1 MPRYSLCHPTPNT
14 LTRVHGFPIVENAK
28 LAYYSSHG
36 NIMQESLDHIQM
48 ALIII
53 HGAGRNADDYYCS
66 ATAVVELQNQ
76 YPPHSVLII
85 VPQFPSVTDAPI
97 TLHDGG
103 IPLQWADDNGW
114 RYGAQAVYPR
124 SASNVSSFDTI
135 DRIVTLLEHK
145 LNLKHVTIAGHSAG
159 GQFVQRW
166 SLLTTSW
173 ISNRMSSAVA
183 NPSNYA
189 YLTPLRFLNGTWQ
202 TPKKHDCPQY
212 NEWEFGLEDGGDE
225 TMTYKDNALKVL
237 GNNITALMERFAN
250 RRVTYL
256 AGGADRCNV
265 SESNRDG
272 WCFSH
277 ELETTCMDMLQGST
291 RWERNMHYVTSLR
304 RLGIKTHQRRVV
316 NGVGHDHSLI
326 FTSTYGLEALVPSPE
341 EGDNVPQGE
350 NTSED

>member
-1 MPRYSLCHPTPNT
+1 
-14 LTRVHGFPIVENAK
+14 
-28 LAYYSSHG
+28 
-36 NIMQESLDHIQM
+36 M
-48 ALIII
+48 ALIVI

-76 YPPHSVLII
+76 YPAQSVLII

-97 TLHDGG
+97 KLHGGG

-114 RYGAQAVYPR
+114 RYGAQAVYPLY
-124 SASNVSSFDTI
+124 ANNVSSFHTI
-135 DRIVTLLEHK
+135 DRIMSVLEHRS
-145 LNLKHVTIAGHSAG
+145 NLKHVTIAGHSAG

-166 SLLTTSW
+166 SLLTSSW
-173 ISNRMSSAVA
+173 IHNRMSSAVA

-189 YLTPLRFLNGTWQ
+189 YLTPYRLLNGTMQ
-202 TPKKHDCPQY
+202 IPEKHKCPQY

-225 TMTYKDNALKVL
+225 AITYKDDALKVL
-237 GNNITALMERFAN
+237 GSNITALMERFAN

-265 SESNRDG
+265 SENNRDG

-277 ELETTCMDMLQGST
+277 GLETSCMDMLQGST
-291 RWERNMHYVTSLR
+291 RWERNLHYVTSLR
-304 RLGIKTHQRRVV
+304 RLGIETQQRRVV

-326 FTSTYGLEALVPSPE
+326 FTSTCGLEALFPSVE
-341 EGDNVPQGE
+341 KGWQRSTSS
-350 NTSED
+350 NTS